1 VRGGWK
7 VGVYWCWFIK
17 CAIYLVSFKDFEY
30 MVENGSMIMVGKPS
44 SFVHRGFMLDFSLQ
58 VRLCSMHN
66 CCQLDIRCTFQGM
79 DVIKT
84 RFHC

>member
-1 VRGGWK
+1 MRRGWK

-17 CAIYLVSFKDFEY
+17 CAFYLLSFKDLEY
-30 MVENGSMIMVGKPS
+30 MVENESMIMVGKPS
-44 SFVHRGFMLDFSLQ
+44 FFVHKGFMLDFLPQ